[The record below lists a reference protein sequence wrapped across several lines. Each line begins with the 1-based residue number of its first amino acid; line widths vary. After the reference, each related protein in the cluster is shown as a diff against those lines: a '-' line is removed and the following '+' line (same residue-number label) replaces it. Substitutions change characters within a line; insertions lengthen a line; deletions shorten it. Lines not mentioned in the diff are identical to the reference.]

1 MKNMILL
8 LLTFPFIYYWCGNNK
23 NDGSQQK
30 NGIELQQNS
39 IIKLTD
45 FKNGRWISTTD
56 SLSVIEI
63 RNDKWIMFYK
73 GMEMES
79 SSIYDFK
86 IRGENVM
93 ISDTEN

>member
-1 MKNMILL
+1 MKNMIIL

-39 IIKLTD
+39 TIKLTD

-56 SLSVIEI
+56 SLSGIEI
-63 RNDKWIMFYK
+63 KN
-73 GMEMES
+73 GMNS
-79 SSIYDFK
+79 KNI
-86 IRGENVM
+86 I
-93 ISDTEN
+93 ISQFLWYLKTFLPKKLGGL